1 MTRSAPWFKMYP
13 QDYMD
18 GTSALTWEEKG
29 VYGDILALIYIHD
42 GPLPDDDRWMAHA
55 LHGDLRAWRRVKAAL
70 VNKKKIKVT
79 SAGIVNDRAMK
90 ELIARNEKT
99 RSAQRSAGVRWVAT
113 PELSH
118 SYDVATPELTPQV
131 SEKVN
136 ENNARSYAD
145 ASQTHMPTRCYTDT
159 DTDKEKP
166 PLPPFGGLA
175 GQDQELPLPIAAQ
188 APAKPNKP
196 KRAPKLNVAPEYT
209 ADFNEVWD
217 AFPKNPN
224 ASKQD
229 AFNAWNRIPTGERA
243 SILPACKVY
252 AAEIED
258 TRRKSRDGFAAVAHL
273 SSFLNKGTFRNKTAA
288 KASSSPAS
296 GQFEHLATLTRDEWK
311 DRVCRLANGFWPT
324 SELGP
329 SPANKSC
336 RVPRDLIRELDLADK
351 YNEAGIAINKHHP
364 NHPANRQHEAA
375 P

>member
-1 MTRSAPWFKMYP
+1 MSRRYIAVTADIFDHHVFADEPYSRRDAWLWLIANAAWKPHRVRMGNKTVELQRGQVLIGLEHLS
-13 QDYMD
+13 
-18 GTSALTWEEKG
+18 GTWGWGVKKVRLFLDFLAAENMIEKG
-29 VYGDILALIYIHD
+29 QSKGRLANIATVCKYEQFQTGKTIEGQVED
-42 GPLPDDDRWMAHA
+42 MVEGRF
-55 LHGDLRAWRRVKAAL
+55 RAGSGQHSTKDTRDT
-70 VNKKKIKVT
+70 N
-79 SAGIVNDRAMK
+79 
-90 ELIARNEKT
+90 RNT
-99 RSAQRSAGVRWVAT
+99 
-113 PELSH
+113 
-118 SYDVATPELTPQV
+118 
-131 SEKVN
+131 
-136 ENNARSYAD
+136 
-145 ASQTHMPTRCYTDT
+145 
-159 DTDKEKP
+159 
-166 PLPPFGGLA
+166 PLPPKGGDV
-175 GQDQELPLPIAAQ
+175 GQDQELPLPFAAQ
-188 APAKPNKP
+188 APAKP

-229 AFNAWNRIPTGERA
+229 AFNAWNRIPAAERP
-243 SILPACKVY
+243 SVLPACKVY
-252 AAEIED
+252 AAEIEEA
-258 TRRKSRDGFAAVAHL
+258 RRKSRDGSAAISHL

-296 GQFEHLATLTRDEWK
+296 SPFEHLATLTREEWK

-336 RVPRDLIRELDLADK
+336 RVPSDLIRELDLADK